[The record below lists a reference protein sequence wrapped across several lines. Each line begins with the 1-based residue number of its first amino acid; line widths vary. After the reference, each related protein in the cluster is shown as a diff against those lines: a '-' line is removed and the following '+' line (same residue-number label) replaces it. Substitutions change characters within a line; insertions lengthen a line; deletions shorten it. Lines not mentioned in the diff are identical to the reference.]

1 MLKILI
7 IDDSAGMRQVLK
19 RMIRACGWRT
29 TVVEARDG
37 EHALKVL
44 KSERPDLVITDW
56 EMPGVSGISLVKGF
70 VRNGLTIP
78 IGMVTANAS
87 PAHIA
92 EAKKAGAS
100 FVIGKPFSLD
110 VLRTILAPYVLGKE
124 PAEDQELQLPKSVSM
139 GTAIAESLNQL
150 MRALV
155 HHDDGKGVE
164 INGSTG
170 AVFSFVDD
178 PGEVRYILAFD
189 WSLANY
195 LAAGLFGDGG
205 GDPEQGIRAR
215 RVTPQVQSSLQ
226 EVAAV
231 FRGILRTDAIGDV
244 RVEGSSFRG
253 DGALRSEYWHSLLL
267 SRDFREAKHLP
278 IHLRLAGVG
287 GGELSLYSL
296 R

>member
-1 MLKILI
+1 MLKILV
-7 IDDSAGMRQVLK
+7 IDDSDGMRQVLK

-37 EHALKVL
+37 EHALRVL

-70 VRNGLTIP
+70 VRNDLSIP

-87 PAHIA
+87 PEHIA
-92 EAKKAGAS
+92 EATEAGAS
-100 FVIGKPFSLD
+100 FVLGKPFSLD
-110 VLRTILAPYVLGKE
+110 RLRTTLAPYILGKE
-124 PAEDQELQLPKSVSM
+124 PGGEKDVQMPKSVSM

-150 MRALV
+150 MGTLV
-155 HHDDGKGVE
+155 HHDDGDGVE

-170 AVFSFVDD
+170 AVFSFVDAL
-178 PGEVRYILAFD
+178 GEVRFILALD
-189 WSLANY
+189 WCLANY
-195 LAAGLFGDGG
+195 LAAGLFGDGSA
-205 GDPEQGIRAR
+205 DPEQGIRTR
-215 RVTPQVQSSLQ
+215 RVTPQVQNSLQ

-244 RVEGSSFRG
+244 RVEGALFRG
-253 DGALRSEYWHSLLL
+253 DGALRSEYWHALLL
-267 SRDFREAKHLP
+267 SRDFRNAKHLP
-278 IHLRLAGVG
+278 IHIRLAGVG